1 MRLTKTKG
9 AAATVIAAALCISAC
24 SGNADSGQAE
34 QTSEPRSGG
43 QLVVASLPTVID
55 PLGSTSRT
63 NWLVAASA
71 CEGLFANDSKLS
83 VQNGLVDSWK
93 YDPAT
98 LRYDLTLRSGVK
110 FHNGETLKSADVV
123 ASLERY
129 RANSSGSQLKKL
141 VDQITAVD
149 DLNLTITLKEPTSAI
164 PALLATPDTPAYIM
178 PASVLT
184 GLAPDKKLDTLVCT
198 GPYKVDSFA
207 ADQQAVVSRFDD
219 YSARSDDTDGAAGKK
234 TAYADSIKF
243 VPYNS
248 ANTLNEVRTNAV
260 DIAPQFVSLDQLA
273 VYEADPALTP
283 KIQESGGFSTIQFNL
298 KDGLMTNKL
307 LRQAVLN
314 AVDPEAIATQT
325 LGGLDHY
332 KDSSSLFP
340 EGSEWYSEAGQD
352 IFKNRDPKK
361 SAELLKQA
369 GYDGTPVRLL
379 YRPESDTYGPLLR
392 QQLEAVGFKVD
403 MKAADAATFT
413 ATRTD
418 PKAWD
423 TFLSNGT
430 KYSDPLTVAFIADSF
445 PGWWTSDEKTKLM
458 AQVTAGASIAERK
471 PAWDKLQANIWQ
483 DLPFIKLG
491 TEPRLAIIGNRVG
504 GFEPTQTIRGFYNIW
519 LNS

>member
-1 MRLTKTKG
+1 ML
-9 AAATVIAAALCISAC
+9 
-24 SGNADSGQAE
+24 E
-34 QTSEPRSGG
+34 
-43 QLVVASLPTVID
+43 
-55 PLGSTSRT
+55 
-63 NWLVAASA
+63 
-71 CEGLFANDSKLS
+71 
-83 VQNGLVDSWK
+83 SWK
-93 YDPAT
+93 YDPTT

-110 FHNGETLKSADVV
+110 FHNGETLTSKDVV

-129 RANSSGSQLKKL
+129 RANSSGAQFNKL
-141 VDQITAVD
+141 VSQMTAVD
-149 DLNLTITLKEPTSAI
+149 DQKLTITVKEPTGAI

-178 PASVLT
+178 PASLLT
-184 GLAPDKKLDTLVCT
+184 GLAPDKKLDNIVCT

-207 ADQQAVVSRFDD
+207 ADQQAVLSRFDD
-219 YSARSDDTDGAAGKK
+219 YNSRSDATDGAAGKK

-283 KIQESGGFSTIQFNL
+283 KIQEGGGFSLIKFNL
-298 KDGLMTNKL
+298 KDGLMTNKT

-314 AVDPEAIATQT
+314 AVDPKAIATQT

-340 EGSEWYSEAGQD
+340 EGSEWYSEEGQD
-352 IFKNRDPKK
+352 VFKNKDPK
-361 SAELLKQA
+361 AAADLLKQA

-392 QQLEAVGFKVD
+392 QQLEAAGFKVD
-403 MKAADAATFT
+403 MKATDAATFT

-418 PKAWD
+418 PTAWD
-423 TFLSNGT
+423 MFITDGT
-430 KYSDPLTVAFIADSF
+430 KYSDPLTVPFIADTF
-445 PGWWTSDEKTKLM
+445 PGWWTSEEKTKLM
-458 AQVTAGASIAERK
+458 AQVTAGATTAERK

-491 TEPRLAIIGNRVG
+491 TEPRLAIIGNRVS
-504 GFEPTQTIRGFYNIW
+504 GFESTQTIRGFYNIW
-519 LNS
+519 LTS